1 MGCDPS
7 DVIRLLPQVESGL
20 FYLAFNRGLVS
31 EPSQALNIPA
41 PSSAV
46 APACPRLWQV
56 FGALSEPEFPDP
68 PFCFCGF

>member
-1 MGCDPS
+1 MGRDPS
-7 DVIRLLPQVESGL
+7 DVIRLLPRVESGL

-31 EPSQALNIPA
+31 EPSQALNIPS

-46 APACPRLWQV
+46 ARAFPRLRQIFRALWQ
-56 FGALSEPEFPDP
+56 AKFPNL